1 MVTTPTTAASQSG
14 PVQIH
19 PLRIVLLLGGGVVVA
34 IAAAVAGIVCTG
46 GADTQTFP
54 VSTLIAW
61 GRPIANVMLNLSLT
75 LTIGF
80 LLLGA
85 WALPGRLRQNTLSR
99 TQTSAMRAACWSAA
113 VWVLSA
119 SVLLYTTTADI
130 VGPGGDAASMTHVAL
145 GTEAGLNLVAVTALS
160 LTTTLLCLL
169 ARTPSL
175 VGWATASAFLALVP
189 LALSGHASGSDD
201 HSNAVN
207 ALGVHLLS
215 VTIWVGGLAAVL
227 VLYRALG
234 DTRSV
239 AVRRYSTLAGWCF
252 AGVAISGIINSV
264 IRVGSVSNL
273 TTTYGLLIIVKAVA
287 LVLLG
292 IAGWFQRR
300 RLLRSA
306 AEALRGRTF
315 LTLAVSEILVMSLA
329 MGVSVALSSSAPPA
343 PPLTPGP
350 DAAVRGLLGFPMP
363 APPTAEAWFTTW
375 QIDVLWLT
383 GAAIASI
390 WYLRA
395 AHRLRR
401 RGDQWPVLRDV
412 LFVAGC
418 ALLVWVTCG
427 APAVYG
433 KTSFSG
439 HMIQHMALMMYIPP
453 LIVAAAPVLLML
465 RTTPARTDGSRGI
478 REWVLAVLNSRY
490 GHFLTRPAV
499 AGFLFAGS
507 MVAFYYSPAFEF
519 ALRSHLGHM
528 AMCVHFLLTGYLFVW
543 VIIGIDPGAGRAS
556 YPMRL
561 IMMLVT
567 LAFHAFFGL
576 ALMSD
581 VNILAPTWW
590 ADLGLTNQD
599 SLLADQHIGG
609 GIAWGAG
616 EMPTVIIAIV
626 LGYLWQKDD
635 RKESIRADRQA
646 DRDGDAELAAYN
658 ARLQALAG
666 HRPTPTRNESEH
678 S

>member
-1 MVTTPTTAASQSG
+1 MVTTHADDTSRAASAEALASNRG
-14 PVQIH
+14 I
-19 PLRIVLLLGGGVVVA
+19 LLGTAVLVA
-34 IAAAVAGIVCTG
+34 VAAAVLGLLTTG
-46 GADTQTFP
+46 SGVDEVFP
-54 VSTLIAW
+54 VSTFIVWA
-61 GRPIANVMLNLSLT
+61 RPIAAVLQNLTLSLT
-75 LTIGF
+75 IGL

-85 WALPGRLRQNTLSR
+85 WAVPGARRRNTLSSI
-99 TQTSAMRAACWSAA
+99 QVAVMRAASWSAA
-113 VWVLSA
+113 AWAASA
-119 SVLLYTTTADI
+119 IVLLATTIADI
-130 VGPGGDAASMTHVAL
+130 VGPGGDAAAMLHVAL
-145 GTEAGLNLVAVTALS
+145 GTEAGANLVVVCVLS
-160 LTTTLLCLL
+160 LSTAVLCLF
-169 ARTPSL
+169 ARTPDL
-175 VGWATASAFLALVP
+175 LGWATGSALVALVP

-215 VTIWVGGLAAVL
+215 VTVWVGGLAAL
-227 VLYRALG
+227 VLLYRPLG
-234 DTRSV
+234 EARPV

-252 AGVAISGIINSV
+252 AGVAVSGVISSL
-264 IRVGSVSNL
+264 IRLGGLQNL
-273 TTTYGLLIIVKAVA
+273 TTAYGSLIVVKAVA
-287 LVLLG
+287 LALLG
-292 IAGWFQRR
+292 IAGWLQRR
-300 RLLRSA
+300 RLLRGTDD
-306 AEALRGRTF
+306 ALPGRTF
-315 LTLAVSEILVMSLA
+315 LIVAASEIVVMSVA
-329 MGVSVALSSSAPPA
+329 MGLSVALSSSAPPA
-343 PPLTPGP
+343 PPLAPGP
-350 DAAVRGLLGFPMP
+350 DAAARALLGFPMP
-363 APPTAEAWFTTW
+363 APPTAEDWVTMW
-375 QIDVLWLT
+375 QIDVLWLA
-383 GAAIASI
+383 GAVIAAV

-401 RGDQWPVLRDV
+401 RGDHWPVGRDIV
-412 LFVAGC
+412 FVAGC

-465 RTTPARTDGSRGI
+465 RTTPARTDGSRGV

-528 AMCVHFLLTGYLFVW
+528 AMCVHFLLTGYLFIW
-543 VIIGIDPGAGRAS
+543 VIIGIDPGAARAS

-581 VNILAPTWW
+581 VNVLAPTWW
-590 ADLGLTNQD
+590 ADLGFTDQGA
-599 SLLADQHIGG
+599 LLADQQIGG

-616 EMPTVIIAIV
+616 EMPTVIIAII

-646 DRDGDAELAAYN
+646 ERDGDAELAAYN
-658 ARLQALAG
+658 ARLQALAT
-666 HRPTPTRNESEH
+666 RPPSRAESEH
-678 S
+678 P

>member
-1 MVTTPTTAASQSG
+1 MVTTDTAVEPRTAPPATAPTRSG
-14 PVQIH
+14 
-19 PLRIVLLLGGGVVVA
+19 LLLGGAVLLAV
-34 IAAAVAGIVCTG
+34 AAAIGGLLFTG
-46 GADTQTFP
+46 GADQNVLP
-54 VSTLIAW
+54 VSAFIAW
-61 GRPIANVMLNLSLT
+61 GRPIANVVQNLSLS

-85 WALPGRLRQNTLSR
+85 WAVPGARGKHTLSSIQG
-99 TQTSAMRAACWSAA
+99 TTLRAAACSAGA
-113 VWVLSA
+113 WALSA
-119 SVLLYTTTADI
+119 IVFLYTTTADI
-130 VGPGGDAASMTHVAL
+130 VGPDADTTAMLHVAV
-145 GTEAGLNLVAVTALS
+145 GTEAGLNLLVVAGLS
-160 LTTTLLCLL
+160 VATVVLCLL
-169 ARTPSL
+169 ARSPAL
-175 VGWATASAFLALVP
+175 LGWATGSAFLALVP
-189 LALSGHASGSDD
+189 LAQSGHASGSDD

-215 VTIWVGGLAAVL
+215 VTVWVGALCAL
-227 VLYRALG
+227 VLLFPRLG
-234 DTRSV
+234 DARAV

-252 AGVAISGIINSV
+252 AGVAVSGIINSV
-264 IRVGSVSNL
+264 IRVGSAQNL
-273 TTTYGLLIIVKAVA
+273 MTAYGLLIIVKTVA
-287 LVLLG
+287 LGLLG

-300 RLLRSA
+300 RLLRGAPCSIP
-306 AEALRGRTF
+306 GRTF
-315 LTLAVSEILVMSLA
+315 LAVAVSEILVMSLA
-329 MGVSVALSSSAPPA
+329 MGVSVALASSAPPQ
-343 PPLTPGP
+343 PVLTPGP
-350 DAAVRGLLGFPMP
+350 DAVGRALLGFPMP
-363 APPTAEAWFTTW
+363 APATSDAWFTTW
-375 QIDVLWLT
+375 QIDVLWL
-383 GAAIASI
+383 AAVVLAAV
-390 WYLRA
+390 WYLRS

-401 RGDQWPVLRDV
+401 QGDHWPILRDV

-418 ALLVWVTCG
+418 VLLVWVTCG
-427 APAVYG
+427 APVVYG
-433 KTSFSG
+433 KISFSG

-465 RTTPARTDGSRGI
+465 RTTPARTDGSRGA
-478 REWVLAVLNSRY
+478 REWVLAILNSRY

-528 AMCVHFLLTGYLFVW
+528 AMCVHFLLTGYLFAW

-556 YPMRL
+556 YPVRL

-581 VNILAPTWW
+581 VSILAPTWW
-590 ADLGLTNQD
+590 TDLGFTDQD

-666 HRPTPTRNESEH
+666 RRPTPTRNESEH

>member
-1 MVTTPTTAASQSG
+1 MVTTDAADASR
-14 PVQIH
+14 PDATR
-19 PLRIVLLLGGGVVVA
+19 PLPSRPGLLVGGSLLIAV
-34 IAAAVAGIVCTG
+34 AAAVVGLRLTG
-46 GADTQTFP
+46 SGAEQAFP
-54 VSTLIAW
+54 VSTLIVWA
-61 GRPIANVMLNLSLT
+61 RPISGVVQNLTLA
-75 LTIGF
+75 LTIGL

-85 WALPGRLRQNTLSR
+85 WAVPGTRRRKALSSIQV
-99 TQTSAMRAACWSAA
+99 TVMRAASWSAA
-113 VWVLSA
+113 AWAVSAVVLTC
-119 SVLLYTTTADI
+119 TTIVDI
-130 VGPGGDAASMTHVAL
+130 VGPHGDATAMLHVAF
-145 GTEAGLNLVAVTALS
+145 GTEAGVNLVVVSVLS
-160 LTTTLLCLL
+160 LGTAVLCVC
-169 ARTPSL
+169 ARTPDL
-175 VGWATASAFLALVP
+175 LGWATGTAFVALVP

-215 VTIWVGGLAAVL
+215 VTVWVGGLAAL
-227 VLYRALG
+227 VLLYRPLG
-234 DTRSV
+234 DARAV

-252 AGVAISGIINSV
+252 AGVAVSGVINSL
-264 IRVGSVSNL
+264 IRLGDLQNL
-273 TTTYGLLIIVKAVA
+273 ATAYGLLIVVKAVA
-287 LVLLG
+287 LGLLG

-300 RLLRSA
+300 RLLRGA
-306 AEALRGRTF
+306 GDALPGRTF
-315 LTLAVSEILVMSLA
+315 LAVAVSEIAVMSLA
-329 MGVSVALSSSAPPA
+329 MGLSVALASSAPPA
-343 PPLTPGP
+343 PPLAPGP
-350 DAAVRGLLGFPMP
+350 DAAARALLGFPMP
-363 APPTAEAWFTTW
+363 APPAAEDWFTTW
-375 QIDVLWLT
+375 QIDVLWL
-383 GAAIASI
+383 AAAVVAAV
-390 WYLRA
+390 WYLRC
-395 AHRLRR
+395 AHRLRQ
-401 RGDQWPVLRDV
+401 RGDHWPVVRDV
-412 LFVAGC
+412 VFVAGC

-528 AMCVHFLLTGYLFVW
+528 AMCVHFLLTGYLFIW

-581 VNILAPTWW
+581 VNVLAPTWW
-590 ADLGLTNQD
+590 ADLGFTD
-599 SLLADQHIGG
+599 ESALLADQQIGG

-616 EMPTVIIAIV
+616 EMPTVIIAII

-635 RKESIRADRQA
+635 RKESVRADRQA

-658 ARLQALAG
+658 ARLQKLAVPSPSR
-666 HRPTPTRNESEH
+666 HESEH
-678 S
+678 P